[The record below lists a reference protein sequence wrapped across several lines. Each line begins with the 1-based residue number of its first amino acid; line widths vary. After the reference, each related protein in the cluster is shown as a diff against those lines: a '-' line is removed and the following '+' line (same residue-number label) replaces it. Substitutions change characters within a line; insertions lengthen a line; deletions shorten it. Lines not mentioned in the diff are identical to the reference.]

1 MKDIP
6 LPDDQGVLL
15 EMYDSEQ
22 FSSDA
27 IASFPELRA
36 ELVQNAGLLHVQ
48 MGTLATAVRKGIA
61 SGDLVLALQVCVFL
75 DTLLANPRAHPEIE
89 NAVAIS
95 FLEAVELRNTT
106 AGRSFLDQLPARIR
120 EILREQEIRYGA

>member
-1 MKDIP
+1 MKDTP
-6 LPDDQGVLL
+6 LSGGQGVLL
-15 EMYDSEQ
+15 EMYDGEQ
-22 FSSDA
+22 FSRDA

-61 SGDLVLALQVCVFL
+61 SGDLVLASQVCVFL

-95 FLEAVELRNTT
+95 FVEAAELRNTSV
-106 AGRSFLDQLPARIR
+106 GRLFLDQLPARIR
-120 EILREQEIRYGA
+120 EILLQQEVRYGA

>member
-15 EMYDSEQ
+15 EMYDAGQ
-22 FSSDA
+22 FSRDV

-75 DTLLANPRAHPEIE
+75 DTLLANPRAHAEIE